1 MDVRNKMYKGQ
12 GIHVITALFTVE
24 QGITKVLLIKRKNK
38 PFEGDWV
45 LTGGALYN
53 NEDLETG
60 ALRELEEKTGITGVS
75 IKQFKAFGKVDR
87 SPVMRMVAVGFVG
100 IIDSKRVTVL
110 RETNNTTNAD
120 WFPID
125 KIPPLGFDHEEILQ
139 DALVELQK
147 QIVKT
152 NILKG
157 LFPDGVT
164 MPELQKTY
172 EAILNK
178 KFDRRNFRKKLIKL
192 DVIEDLDNIIGYF
205 SFGVPRHKY
214 LDHTHC
220 INLKVISRLKFIDLR
235 IKLKKKIYFRELL

>member
-1 MDVRNKMYKGQ
+1 MDVRNKLYKNQ

-53 NEDLETG
+53 NEDLEEG
-60 ALRELEEKTGITGVS
+60 ALRELEEKTGISGVE

-87 SPVMRMVAVGFVG
+87 APVMRMVAIGFIG
-100 IIDSKRVTVL
+100 IIDSKRVHVL
-110 RETNNTTNAD
+110 RETKNTSNAD

-125 KIPPLGFDHEEILQ
+125 KIPPLGYDHEEILH
-139 DALVELQK
+139 DALIELRK
-147 QIVKT
+147 QIVKS
-152 NILKG
+152 NILKS

-178 KFDRRNFRKKLIKL
+178 KFDRRNFRKKILNL
-192 DVIEDLDNIIGYF
+192 DLIED
-205 SFGVPRHKY
+205 
-214 LDHTHC
+214 T
-220 INLKVISRLKFIDLR
+220 NLSDRFEGNKPAKVYIF
-235 IKLKKKIYFRELL
+235 KKEIEDKEIF

>member
-1 MDVRNKMYKGQ
+1 MEVKNKLYKQQ

-53 NEDLETG
+53 NEDLEDG
-60 ALRELEEKTGITGVS
+60 ALRELNEKTGITGVE
-75 IKQFKAFGKVDR
+75 IKQFKAFGKVNR

-100 IIDSKRVTVL
+100 IIDSKRVNVL
-110 RETNNTTNAD
+110 RETKNTSNAD

-125 KIPPLGFDHEEILQ
+125 KIPPLGYDHEEILH
-139 DALVELQK
+139 DALIELRK
-147 QIVKT
+147 QIVKS
-152 NILKG
+152 NILKS

-172 EAILNK
+172 EAILGK
-178 KFDRRNFRKKLIKL
+178 KFDRRNFRKKILSL
-192 DVIEDLDNIIGYF
+192 NLIEDTNKSDKFEGNK
-205 SFGVPRHKY
+205 PA
-214 LDHTHC
+214 
-220 INLKVISRLKFIDLR
+220 KVYMF
-235 IKLKKKIYFRELL
+235 KKKIEDKDIF

>member
-1 MDVRNKMYKGQ
+1 MMDVKNKLYKDQ

-53 NEDLETG
+53 NEDLEEG
-60 ALRELEEKTGITGVS
+60 ALRELKEKTGIEGVE
-75 IKQFKAFGKVDR
+75 IKQFKSFGKVNR

-100 IIDSKRVTVL
+100 IIDSKRVNVL
-110 RETNNTTNAD
+110 RETKNTSNAD
-120 WFPID
+120 WFPIN
-125 KIPPLGFDHEEILQ
+125 KIPPLGFDHEEILHE
-139 DALVELQK
+139 ALLELRK
-147 QIVKT
+147 QIVKS
-152 NILKG
+152 NILKS

-178 KFDRRNFRKKLIKL
+178 KFDRRNFRKKILNL
-192 DVIEDLDNIIGYF
+192 NLIEDTNRSDRFEGNKPAKVYLFKKEIEDKNIF
-205 SFGVPRHKY
+205 
-214 LDHTHC
+214 
-220 INLKVISRLKFIDLR
+220 
-235 IKLKKKIYFRELL
+235 